1 MCLARSTPATARNK
15 KWMLIGFMIMT
26 QTNMSVYPQLTNW
39 PKRKEMTTATYQAL
53 TEQEKRE
60 VRMFGVTE
68 AGMREAVESSSTFK
82 FSGPAMVAAS
92 MLSDA
97 QEMVSYG
104 PYDGD
109 TLANILE
116 DQRQLL
122 NRAKFVLF
130 EYLPARR

>member
-1 MCLARSTPATARNK
+1 
-15 KWMLIGFMIMT
+15 
-26 QTNMSVYPQLTNW
+26 
-39 PKRKEMTTATYQAL
+39 MTTATYQAL
-53 TEQEKRE
+53 TEQEKNQ